1 MSHECYELM
10 TIKLVVLLY
19 ATVGLSTDKY
29 RFCHYRIPC
38 YSQKYRPVLVKHDV
52 VIYFS
57 TQVLGVKT
65 GSEILARL
73 AF

>member
-38 YSQKYRPVLVKHDV
+38 YAQK
-52 VIYFS
+52 I
-57 TQVLGVKT
+57 
-65 GSEILARL
+65 
-73 AF
+73 

>member
-19 ATVGLSTDKY
+19 ATVGYPLISIAFVIIVYLAMHK
-29 RFCHYRIPC
+29 
-38 YSQKYRPVLVKHDV
+38 KYRPVLVKHDV

-57 TQVLGVKT
+57 TQVLDVKT

>member
-1 MSHECYELM
+1 MQPSVYPLISIAFVIIVYLAIH
-10 TIKLVVLLY
+10 K
-19 ATVGLSTDKY
+19 
-29 RFCHYRIPC
+29 
-38 YSQKYRPVLVKHDV
+38 KYRPVLVKHDA